1 MGVCADMPGVD
12 LVMGTFSK
20 ALGSFGAYVAGSAA
34 LIAWLQ
40 NACAGF
46 VYTTALPPPL
56 LGAVDAAL
64 DLVPGMDAERAHLA
78 RLSARLREGLAGL
91 GIQTGASSTQVV
103 PAMVGDSV
111 TALAVAAGL
120 RERGVLAVAI
130 RPPTVPAGTSRIR
143 FALSAVHSEADVD
156 ALIGAM
162 AAVWPVRLA
171 A

>member
-1 MGVCADMPGVD
+1 
-12 LVMGTFSK
+12 
-20 ALGSFGAYVAGSAA
+20 
-34 LIAWLQ
+34 
-40 NACAGF
+40 
-46 VYTTALPPPL
+46 
-56 LGAVDAAL
+56 
-64 DLVPGMDAERAHLA
+64 
-78 RLSARLREGLAGL
+78 
-91 GIQTGASSTQVV
+91 
-103 PAMVGDSV
+103 MVGDSV